1 MLDTWNNLIK
11 DLEAERHEI
20 AGLRVMADCAYMFSA
35 SQKEEADAFDRIC
48 FRLARVIIKMM
59 NVVANATG
67 YITPTPKAT
76 AKAMTIDPY
85 YEYMNDWELW
95 GNDPVRVIRICLNT
109 RAIIQTEP
117 ERLLDIMAG
126 LILASVFPDNDR
138 ISIRSMATLLNHG
151 LGLDIRFVQTGYN
164 TIVA

>member
-11 DLEAERHEI
+11 ECEAGQKEV
-20 AGLRVMADCAYMFSA
+20 AGLRIMADCAYMFSA
-35 SQKEEADAFDRIC
+35 SQKEETDAFNHIC
-48 FRLARVIIKMM
+48 FRLARVIIKVM

-95 GNDPVRVIRICLNT
+95 GNDPVRVIRICLNS
-109 RAIIQTEP
+109 RAIIQAEP
-117 ERLLDIMAG
+117 ARLLDIMAG

-138 ISIRSMATLLNHG
+138 INIRSMATLLNHG
-151 LGLDIRFVQTGYN
+151 LGLDIRFVQTSHN